1 MKKQKTYTETEY
13 VYQYFRNNKN
23 TKLSK
28 HPLSQ
33 YSAAMAT
40 YFLNFIIK
48 DNMESHLRQIKKT
61 SQRMFFYVI
70 L

>member
-23 TKLSK
+23 NKLSK
-28 HPLSQ
+28 HPVSQ

-40 YFLNFIIK
+40 YFFKNL
-48 DNMESHLRQIKKT
+48 L
-61 SQRMFFYVI
+61 
-70 L
+70 